1 MFLSASLNTLLIL
14 LISTDVFVR
23 ISFENK
29 TNSDEMLRRV
39 GPWLRVAH
47 TSRSSQRPP
56 PAHTLT
62 QVTQLTLTSGKFQIK
77 KNGKRCIHAQVIEL
91 GEKPI
96 LVE

>member
-39 GPWLRVAH
+39 GPWLRVVH
-47 TSRSSQRPP
+47 TSGSSQRPP
-56 PAHTLT
+56 SHPFT
-62 QVTQLTLTSGKFQIK
+62 
-77 KNGKRCIHAQVIEL
+77 
-91 GEKPI
+91 
-96 LVE
+96 